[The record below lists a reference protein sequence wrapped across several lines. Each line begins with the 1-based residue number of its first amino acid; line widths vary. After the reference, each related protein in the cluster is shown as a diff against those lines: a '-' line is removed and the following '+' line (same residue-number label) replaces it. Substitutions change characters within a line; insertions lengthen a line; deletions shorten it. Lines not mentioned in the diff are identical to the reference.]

1 MKRRIMDESGLM
13 QGPML
18 NAVAGTYRPLSGPY
32 NDHYHSHSASYILS
46 TAFLL
51 LLVLISQ
58 PVMLYP
64 TLAQRLENDD
74 GLRVGDRF
82 HLIISGDIPLRKAI
96 VPDTLTQFTI
106 VQTDV
111 LSNGNAPSALRLTI
125 VPLQLGRLSFPR
137 LRIIP
142 EVSHAESLYTDAF
155 SVNILA
161 VRAEGDTLLRDITA
175 VQRYRLE
182 IPWWAFWTLGIM
194 ALAVLV
200 AIVAIQLVGRR
211 DAGPVKMEP
220 QTEEDKRPSWW
231 IAMEALSRL
240 IAEGLLEQGRFVE
253 FHYRLSLILRLF
265 LELEHHFPAM
275 EMTTSEIRDHLRTL
289 SPALSQTPEI
299 LDFLQYCDRIKYAK
313 YETNKKQAETR
324 VEWLKHYLLELTHE
338 QKDAETDSRDQSSIQ
353 HHIENADGTRSNDRS
368 NPRSEQETEAQ
379 AQPNDQLHLP
389 GKDSDA

>member
-1 MKRRIMDESGLM
+1 MKRRIMAESGLM
-13 QGPML
+13 QIPML
-18 NAVAGTYRPLSGPY
+18 NAVTGADHPLSGRNKDRPHR
-32 NDHYHSHSASYILS
+32 NSASHNLH
-46 TAFLL
+46 TALLL
-51 LLVLISQ
+51 LLVLILL
-58 PVMLYP
+58 PAMLYP
-64 TLAQRLENDD
+64 ALVQRLENDD

-96 VPDTLTQFTI
+96 VPDTLTQFAI

-111 LSNGNAPSALRLTI
+111 LRNGNAPSSLRLTI
-125 VPLQLGRLSFPR
+125 VPLQLGWLSMPR

-182 IPWWAFWTLGIM
+182 MPWWAYWTLGVM
-194 ALAVLV
+194 ALAVFI
-200 AIVAIQLVGRR
+200 AIVGILLVNRR
-211 DAGPVKMEP
+211 EAGPVKMEP
-220 QTEEDKRPSWW
+220 QAEVDKRPPLR
-231 IAMEALSRL
+231 IVLEELSRL
-240 IAEGLLEQGRFVE
+240 IAEELLEQGRFVE

-265 LELEHHFPAM
+265 LELEHRFPAM

-299 LDFLQYCDRIKYAK
+299 LDFLQYCDRIKFAK
-313 YETNKKQAETR
+313 YETDKEQADTW
-324 VEWLKHYLLELTHE
+324 VEWLKHYFLELTHE
-338 QKDAETDSRDQSSIQ
+338 QKETETDRRDQASIQ
-353 HHIENADGTRSNDRS
+353 HHTESADETRSNDRL
-368 NPRSEQETEAQ
+368 NPRSEHDAAAHAQ
-379 AQPNDQLHLP
+379 QYDQPHPP